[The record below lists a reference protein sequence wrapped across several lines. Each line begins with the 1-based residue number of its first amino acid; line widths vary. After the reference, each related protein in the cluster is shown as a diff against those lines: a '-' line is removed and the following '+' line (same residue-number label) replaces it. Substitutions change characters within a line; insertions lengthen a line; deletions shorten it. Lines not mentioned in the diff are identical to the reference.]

1 MTVYVMGDMHGVFSP
16 IYTVLSYM
24 DFKKDDILCLL
35 GDSGFNYGVKP
46 NEKGCIDTNKSLYIK
61 KSLNDILYQ
70 CLGFL
75 PNIFIIHGNHEAR
88 ANTVLEYEKKMWNG
102 GSVYVQPKFP
112 NLLFAKDG
120 ELYIIENHT
129 FLVCGGAY
137 SIDKEQRIH
146 FGGHWFSDEQPDLQI
161 QKQVLK
167 HIHSHI
173 DYVLT
178 HTVPLKYVPTER
190 LLNAFDQKKV
200 DQSTEIFLDKLESN
214 LDYTHWYAGHFHCDK
229 KVNGKF
235 DILYHS
241 IERVGDED
249 EISFS
254 K

>member
-1 MTVYVMGDMHGVFSP
+1 MGDMHGNFDP

-24 DFKKDDILCLL
+24 DFKQDDILCLL
-35 GDSGFNYGVKP
+35 GDSGLNYDVNQ
-46 NEKGCIDTNKSLYIK
+46 NEKGYIDTNKSLYIK

-88 ANTVLEYEKKMWNG
+88 AKTVLGYEKKMWNG
-102 GSVYVQPKFP
+102 GSVYVQAEYS
-112 NLLFAKDG
+112 NLIFAKDG
-120 ELYIIENHT
+120 ELYTIENHT

-229 KVNGKF
+229 KVNDKF

>member
-46 NEKGCIDTNKSLYIK
+46 SEKGYIDTNKSLYIK

-88 ANTVLEYEKKMWNG
+88 ANTVLGYEKKMWNG

-112 NLLFAKDG
+112 NLIFAKDG
-120 ELYIIENHT
+120 ELYTIENHT

-146 FGGHWFSDEQPDLQI
+146 FGGHWFSDEQPDSQI
-161 QKQVLK
+161 QQQVLK

-229 KVNGKF
+229 KVNDKF

>member
-1 MTVYVMGDMHGVFSP
+1 MTIYVMGDMHGNFDP

-24 DFKKDDILCLL
+24 DFKQDDILCLL
-35 GDSGFNYGVKP
+35 GDSGLNYDVNQ
-46 NEKGCIDTNKSLYIK
+46 NEKGYIDTNKSLYIK

-88 ANTVLEYEKKMWNG
+88 AKTVLGYEKKMWNG
-102 GSVYVQPKFP
+102 GSVYVQAEYS
-112 NLLFAKDG
+112 NLIFAKDG
-120 ELYIIENHT
+120 ELYTIENHT

-229 KVNGKF
+229 KVNDKF